1 MPNVSLQGRIY
12 GVFTKIFHTPRSVNT
27 QGSTTSMAGR
37 IPKSFI
43 TDLLNRVDIV
53 DVVDSRVTLKKTGS
67 NYVACCPFHQEKSPS
82 FTVSPT
88 KQFYHC
94 FGCGSHGSAISFLME
109 YDRMEYVE
117 AIETLASQLGL
128 AVPYESSD
136 WHGKSN
142 KVSPD
147 LYQYLQQAAQFYQSQ
162 LPLSPK
168 AQHYVEQRGLS
179 SQVIQTFGLGYA
191 PAGWGHL
198 AEQFTTDLHP
208 LLEKIG
214 LVIKNKLDR
223 YHDRFRDRIMFPI
236 RDQRGRVLGFG
247 GRIIDK
253 EAEPEQPKYL
263 NSPET
268 PVFHK
273 GSALYGLYE
282 ALQAHR
288 ELPRA
293 LIVEGY
299 MDVIALAQFGINYA
313 MASMGTAATRQH
325 LERLFRY
332 TPTIIFCFDGDNAGK
347 AAARRALDTVLP
359 LMEDG
364 RQVRFMFLPEE
375 HDPDSLIRQEGVDA
389 FLERMDTAMGIGE
402 YCFNTLQQQVDMS
415 SLDGRATLTKLAA
428 DMIEPIPTG
437 AFRNMMVT
445 DLARRSRMS
454 QDNLAQFVRS
464 SHQPTGH
471 HTKKAKARNTDSR
484 PTAMRLVIALLLQQ
498 PALVRL
504 LPDAWQQLDENIPGA
519 ALLNQLIDLLRE
531 QPTLTTAALLEFWRE
546 HPDSIQVSKLVS
558 MAIPIPD
565 DGIEAEFCGAI
576 QQIAK
581 MTDEQTIAILLQK
594 ANSEGLS
601 DDEKRQLQELIRKVK

>member
-1 MPNVSLQGRIY
+1 
-12 GVFTKIFHTPRSVNT
+12 
-27 QGSTTSMAGR
+27 MAGR
-37 IPKSFI
+37 IPKTFI
-43 TDLLNRVDIV
+43 TDLLNRIDIVDIV
-53 DVVDSRVTLKKTGS
+53 DSRVPLKKTGS

-128 AVPYESSD
+128 AIPYESSQ
-136 WHGKSN
+136 WQGQSKA
-142 KVSPD
+142 VSPD

-162 LPLSPK
+162 LALSDK
-168 AQHYVEQRGLS
+168 AKHYLAERGLS
-179 SQVIQTFGLGYA
+179 EQVIQRFALGYA

-198 AEQFTTDLHP
+198 AEQFNTDLHP
-208 LLEKIG
+208 VLEKIG

-223 YHDRFRDRIMFPI
+223 YHDRFRDRVMFPI

-247 GRIIDK
+247 GRILDK
-253 EAEPEQPKYL
+253 LAGPEQPKYL

-273 GSALYGLYE
+273 SSALYGLYE

-288 ELPRA
+288 DLSRA

-299 MDVIALAQFGINYA
+299 MDVIALAQFGIDYA

-332 TPTIIFCFDGDNAGK
+332 TSTVIFCFDGDAAGK
-347 AAARRALDTVLP
+347 AAAQRALDTVLP

-364 RQVRFMFLPEE
+364 RQVRFMFLPDE
-375 HDPDSLIRQEGVDA
+375 HDPDSLIRHEGKDA
-389 FLERMDTAMGIGE
+389 FLTRMDTAMGIGE
-402 YCFNTLQQQVDMS
+402 YCFTLLQQEGDTS
-415 SLDGRATLTKLAA
+415 ALDGRARFTKLAA
-428 DMIEPIPTG
+428 EKIEHIPTG
-437 AFRNMMVT
+437 AFRNMMLT
-445 DLARRSRMS
+445 ELARRSRMH
-454 QDNLAQFVRS
+454 QDDLAQFVRTPTQTS
-464 SHQPTGH
+464 SGH
-471 HTKKAKARNTDSR
+471 THKAKLRNTDSR

-498 PALVRL
+498 PDFIRVV
-504 LPDAWQQLDENIPGA
+504 PDTWQQLNETIPGA
-519 ALLNQLIDLLRE
+519 TLLNQIIELLRE
-531 QPTLTTAALLEFWRE
+531 QPTLTTAALIEFWRE
-546 HPDSIQVSKLVS
+546 QPDYTQVSKLAS
-558 MAIPIPD
+558 MIIPIPQE
-565 DGIEAEFCGAI
+565 GIEAELSGAI

-581 MTDEQTIAILLQK
+581 MQDEQHIATLLQK
-594 ANSEGLS
+594 ASHSSLS
-601 DDEKRQLQELIRKVK
+601 VEEKHTLQALIRKVK